1 MMKYILIIIFI
12 FLQSCSTYMENKIG
26 QDFKSIQPDFT
37 NFEMANT
44 STEGAVY
51 DGGGGLFASDRRA
64 NAVGDIIT
72 ITLEESMTAANSGS
86 ETTSKADSYAFDLPE
101 ALFGPSSIIGKLF
114 FKDGVI
120 EDRLQGGT
128 TQSFTGTGSAAQAN
142 SISGTLSVTV
152 VRVFPNGNLQVK
164 GERKLSYNSGTEYIR
179 LAGVIRP
186 EDISSSNTVSSTKVA
201 DAQISYTGTGD
212 MNDSVTKG
220 WLSRYF
226 AYVSPF

>member
-1 MMKYILIIIFI
+1 MRGIILISTL
-12 FLQSCSTYMENKIG
+12 FLGSCASYMENKIG
-26 QDFKSIQPDFT
+26 KEFKSIQPNFT
-37 NFEMANT
+37 NIQPASYT
-44 STEGAVY
+44 TAGAVY
-51 DGGGGLFASDRRA
+51 NGEGGLFASDRRA

-72 ITLEESMTAANSGS
+72 ITLQENMAAANSCS
-86 ETTSKADSYAFDLPE
+86 ETLSKSDSYTFDLPE
-101 ALFGPSSIIGKLF
+101 ALFGPSSLIGKF
-114 FKDGVI
+114 FFPGGVK
-120 EDRLQGGT
+120 EDNLRAGT
-128 TQSFTGTGSAAQAN
+128 TQAFTGSGTAAQAN
-142 SISGTLSVTV
+142 TLTGTLSVTV
-152 VRVFPNGNLQVK
+152 VRVFPNGNLEVK

-179 LAGVIRP
+179 VSGVIRP

>member
-1 MMKYILIIIFI
+1 M
-12 FLQSCSTYMENKIG
+12 
-26 QDFKSIQPDFT
+26 
-37 NFEMANT
+37 
-44 STEGAVY
+44 
-51 DGGGGLFASDRRA
+51 
-64 NAVGDIIT
+64 GDIIT

-86 ETTSKADSYAFDLPE
+86 ETTSKQDSYAFDLPE
-101 ALFGPSSIIGKLF
+101 ALFGPSSFIGKLF
-114 FKDGVI
+114 FKDGI
-120 EDRLQGGT
+120 KEQRLQGGT
-128 TQSFTGTGSAAQAN
+128 TQSFSGTGSAAQAN
-142 SISGTLSVTV
+142 SISGTISVTV